1 MKKDGL
7 IKYER
12 NHARHLLF
20 ILRKLEH
27 IDEILIIKS
36 QNKAI

>member
-12 NHARHLLF
+12 NHARHLLL
-20 ILRKLEH
+20 ILRKLDN
-27 IDEILIIKS
+27 IDKLLSVKIK
-36 QNKAI
+36 K